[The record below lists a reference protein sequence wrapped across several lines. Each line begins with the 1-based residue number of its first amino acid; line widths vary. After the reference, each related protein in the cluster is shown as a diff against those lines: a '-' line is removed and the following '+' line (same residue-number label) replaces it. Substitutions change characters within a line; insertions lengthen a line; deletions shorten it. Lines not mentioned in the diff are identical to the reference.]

1 MGIVLGSKMK
11 VVEGAEE
18 SKGEEKVRKEQEEE
32 EEYEVMRYCG

>member
-11 VVEGAEE
+11 VEGAEE